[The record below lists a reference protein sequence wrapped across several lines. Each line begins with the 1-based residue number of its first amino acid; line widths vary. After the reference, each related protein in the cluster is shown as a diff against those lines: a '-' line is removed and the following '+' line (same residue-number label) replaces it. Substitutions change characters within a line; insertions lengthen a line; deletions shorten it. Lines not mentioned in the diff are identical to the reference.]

1 MGKRGRPPQG
11 SHRPLSRKRIVKAA
25 MRIVDRD
32 GLSALSM
39 RRLGASLGVDPMA
52 IYYYIPNK
60 GALYDAIVEAV
71 MEELTIPAGPVRAEP
86 VERLKAVARAY
97 RDALLAHPNA
107 LAVIAARPIRTR
119 AAMQPIEKMIGIFME
134 LGVPLKLAM
143 AGVNTCAHY
152 ILGSVQS
159 YIPHLTNSPIHQHGE
174 LVPEVFTAQE
184 FPNLYKVFEISRS
197 EHPFETEFEIGLDA
211 LLRGFLSAPSPPIA
225 APVSMR
231 SP

>member
-1 MGKRGRPPQG
+1 MRKASERAGRRGRPRQG
-11 SHRPLSRKRIVKAA
+11 SHRPLSRKSIVKAA
-25 MRIVDRD
+25 LRIVDRD
-32 GLSALSM
+32 GFFALSM

-52 IYYYIPNK
+52 IYHHLPNK
-60 GALYDAIVEAV
+60 GALYDAIVEAI
-71 MEELTIPAGPVRAEP
+71 MEELTIPAGSGRAEP

-97 RDALLAHPNA
+97 KDALLAHPNA

-119 AAMQPIEKMIGIFME
+119 AAMQPIEEVLGIFME

-143 AGVNTCAHY
+143 AGVNSCAHY

-159 YIPHLTNSPIHQHGE
+159 YIPHLMNSPIHE
-174 LVPEVFTAQE
+174 LT
-184 FPNLYKVFEISRS
+184 

-211 LLRGFLSAPSPPIA
+211 LVRGFLSAPAAPIA
-225 APVSMR
+225 APLYVR